1 METLYPR
8 ITTASWVRNE
18 MTEFQ
23 TIKPFKPFKPST
35 REKYVTKALLS
46 SNKQLQFLDWPYFFI
61 MGTSAFLVAIFNVS
75 LLWWQRLWHLK
86 PGQLKW
92 VAWTETTT
100 QMGPTGFRLEVVLR
114 CWIPPYSD
122 PKWMDSTLNH
132 TKPGFRLGMFGGSE
146 LGGMDYQGLLGLLQ
160 NRSGVCRCMHMVQVH
175 NDIHTFNIIIIYI
188 IYNITIEAI
197 QKYS

>member
-1 METLYPR
+1 MGYNSYNQSLAVKVCQKWPLKPYGDFISPNHNCQLSKKWNDRVPDHQTFQ
-8 ITTASWVRNE
+8 T
-18 MTEFQ
+18 FQ
-23 TIKPFKPFKPST
+23 TI
-35 REKYVTKALLS
+35 
-46 SNKQLQFLDWPYFFI
+46 
-61 MGTSAFLVAIFNVS
+61 
-75 LLWWQRLWHLK
+75 H
-86 PGQLKW
+86 PGKICHW